1 MISLSEVPKKRKILF
16 NEYTDLF
23 SQAFF
28 RLTLQ
33 FHMEKSI
40 ENPTQG
46 FAKKDL

>member
-1 MISLSEVPKKRKILF
+1 MISLSEIPTKKKFIF
-16 NEYTDLF
+16 NEYTELL
-23 SQAFF
+23 SKAFF